1 MNMAISKHEIIKSIS
16 LGERVAEDERDSLE
30 NYFVQTDQWDQLYA
44 GNKDIVFGPKGTG
57 KSAYTAF

>member
-30 NYFVQTDQWDQLYA
+30 NYFVQTALLHKASPLSW
-44 GNKDIVFGPKGTG
+44 
-57 KSAYTAF
+57 